1 MQLCRWKRRRMECR
15 MEQREE
21 VKMTFSGVL
30 FREGK
35 HLIQVRFERGDD
47 VAEGTLPEGEI
58 HKSQGYSKEEIEQ
71 LEQYLRQNRK
81 DIIARAKELNRIT
94 SWF

>member
-1 MQLCRWKRRRMECR
+1 
-15 MEQREE
+15 MEQSEE

-30 FREGK
+30 LREGK

-47 VAEGTLPEGEI
+47 VAEGILPDGEI
-58 HKSQGYSKEEIEQ
+58 QRSQGYTKEEIQQ
-71 LEQYLRQNRK
+71 LERYLRQNRT

-94 SWF
+94 NWF